1 MPPVLGWNPDF
12 NTRRLRTWEC
22 HESSLRKINA
32 PRFSR
37 LHINV
42 YFYSIVSM
50 GQPTSSCKNL
60 RHIHLLA
67 ASALAIC
74 RTIASFPHLETTV
87 VDHILTF
94 LVVPDFMTDFVM
106 LESMTLPL
114 SSFLPEDTQQEFI
127 NMFNG
132 LQLPILRNL
141 TIVGEP
147 EQLQVDCLLEMHFC
161 G

>member
-1 MPPVLGWNPDF
+1 MHRGFP
-12 NTRRLRTWEC
+12 
-22 HESSLRKINA
+22 A
-32 PRFSR
+32 
-37 LHINV
+37 
-42 YFYSIVSM
+42 
-50 GQPTSSCKNL
+50 SSCKNL

-74 RTIASFPHLETTV
+74 PTIASFPHLETTV

-132 LQLPILRNL
+132 LQLPILRKL